1 MVHFRKAGTAGLLP
15 VGHHQGSGPSDA
27 KFVRLSNAAGVMGG
41 GGGSQYGDTGSVGG
55 GDAAQRKNHSQI
67 EKKRRDRMNTYIKV
81 LYSRYLLAFSK
92 FGSEKMCVFKV
103 KLTSKA
109 LSVGN
114 DCILQEEGIHTL
126 ATTPLRASAA
136 RSGSEATLQILCIDP
151 SYIQNLFKGKFWTPP
166 PPLLLSRF

>member
-15 VGHHQGSGPSDA
+15 VGHHQGSGPSDS
-27 KFVRLSNAAGVMGG
+27 KFVRLSNAGVMGG

-114 DCILQEEGIHTL
+114 DCALRSIQQEELNTCVLCHFYRFSVEYIAPARLVNLL
-126 ATTPLRASAA
+126 AQL
-136 RSGSEATLQILCIDP
+136 SGQDISFYGL
-151 SYIQNLFKGKFWTPP
+151 
-166 PPLLLSRF
+166 

>member
-1 MVHFRKAGTAGLLP
+1 MIQFLMVHFRKAGTAGLLP

-27 KFVRLSNAAGVMGG
+27 KFVRLSNPAGVMGG

-92 FGSEKMCVFKV
+92 FGSEKCVFL
-103 KLTSKA
+103 KLSSQARLCQLVMTVPFKKKKY
-109 LSVGN
+109 
-114 DCILQEEGIHTL
+114 IHSQ
-126 ATTPLRASAA
+126 LRRSA
-136 RSGSEATLQILCIDP
+136 
-151 SYIQNLFKGKFWTPP
+151 
-166 PPLLLSRF
+166 PPLLAPAPRRHY

>member
-27 KFVRLSNAAGVMGG
+27 KFVRLSNPAGVMGG

-81 LYSRYLLAFSK
+81 LNSRYVLAFSN

-103 KLTSKA
+103 ILTNKA

-114 DCILQEEGIHTL
+114 DCVPYIVLLKTRRFLGGTPCPLVTHGSDSLLTDF
-126 ATTPLRASAA
+126 AT
-136 RSGSEATLQILCIDP
+136 G
-151 SYIQNLFKGKFWTPP
+151 
-166 PPLLLSRF
+166 